1 MMNMNKLIL
10 GLGSNLGDR
19 EKNLNSAIAEIEKE
33 IGKMVA
39 VSSYYETEPWGFVTE
54 NQFLNMAMIAETDL
68 SPSGVIGRILMIEAK
83 LGRSRSGKEYSS
95 RVIDID
101 ILFFSDLILDEP
113 SLKIPHPLLHERRFV
128 LAPLCEIVPDF
139 IHPVFKISLSR
150 LLSGCSDSS
159 TVRKV

>member
-150 LLSGCSDSS
+150 LLSGCSDNS